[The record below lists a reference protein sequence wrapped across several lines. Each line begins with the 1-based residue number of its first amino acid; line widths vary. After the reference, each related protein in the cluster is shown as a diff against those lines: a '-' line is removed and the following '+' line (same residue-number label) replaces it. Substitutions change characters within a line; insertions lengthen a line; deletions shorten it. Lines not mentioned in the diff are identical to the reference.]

1 MAVREGQRII
11 DQEYERLFEESIG
24 QFGYDLEPT
33 NRRNL
38 LPLDRFMFRNR
49 WNYVVPAP
57 GVDPPDDEQERIFLK
72 EFIERVRSG
81 PPPRARIF
89 SLEPAE
95 YEDCVAEVL
104 WHYENGPA
112 DKDLQLY
119 NSRDIIERVKNLVE
133 LRRNLRKILKKEMVP
148 PTREDNPL
156 LEKLHSDLVRV
167 VNEELA
173 NRRAAAPV
181 APAPPLPAFDPKP
194 PRVRT

>member
-1 MAVREGQRII
+1 MAAAGVTII
-11 DQEYERLFEESIG
+11 GQEYERLFEESIG
-24 QFGYDLEPT
+24 QFGYDLKPT

-38 LPLDRFMFRNR
+38 LPLDSFMFRNR

-89 SLEPAE
+89 RLEPDE
-95 YEDCVAEVL
+95 YEDYVAEVL

-112 DKDLQLY
+112 NKRLQLY
-119 NSRDIIERVKNLVE
+119 NSRDIIERAVNGVYVHRSLGDST
-133 LRRNLRKILKKEMVP
+133 LPIS
-148 PTREDNPL
+148 TREDNPL

-173 NRRAAAPV
+173 SRRAAAGSATV
-181 APAPPLPAFDPKP
+181 APLPEFDPKP